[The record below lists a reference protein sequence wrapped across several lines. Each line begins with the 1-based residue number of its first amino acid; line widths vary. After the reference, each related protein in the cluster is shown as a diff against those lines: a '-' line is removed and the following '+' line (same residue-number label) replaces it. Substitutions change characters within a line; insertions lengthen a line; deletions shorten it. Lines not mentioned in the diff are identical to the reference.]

1 MRDICFNRLSVHQSI
16 RYEGIN
22 VQTVRWG
29 GTGIGVA
36 FEHCLCTFC
45 GDFEQ
50 KICPNRG
57 FVTPR
62 KAYFIIFVQLF
73 SSPKGRPWIWQ
84 KKIQKIQLSYLCPWA
99 PPPHLRPNIDTCITQ
114 TVLSTFEVALYSH
127 GSSPWIFYCIFVI
140 IMLEISGS
148 IVWIMR
154 LGGTWNAQNGP
165 LKASSPGRG
174 STKFYTGRSRP
185 EVQPLTVLYTIF
197 DKKGSCLVYLLLIN
211 GTPFCCKYTVS

>member
-1 MRDICFNRLSVHQSI
+1 MFR
-16 RYEGIN
+16 
-22 VQTVRWG
+22 RWG
-29 GTGIGVA
+29 GGGGGEGHRCGFWTLPLYFLWRFWTKNLPKPRFCHPQKGI
-36 FEHCLCTFC
+36 FYHIWT
-45 GDFEQ
+45 
-50 KICPNRG
+50 
-57 FVTPR
+57 
-62 KAYFIIFVQLF
+62 IFQSQGSAVNLT
-73 SSPKGRPWIWQ
+73 K

-114 TVLSTFEVALYSH
+114 TVLSTFEVALYAH
-127 GSSPWIFYCIFVI
+127 GSFPWIFYCIFVL

-154 LGGTWNAQNGP
+154 LGVLEMLKNGP